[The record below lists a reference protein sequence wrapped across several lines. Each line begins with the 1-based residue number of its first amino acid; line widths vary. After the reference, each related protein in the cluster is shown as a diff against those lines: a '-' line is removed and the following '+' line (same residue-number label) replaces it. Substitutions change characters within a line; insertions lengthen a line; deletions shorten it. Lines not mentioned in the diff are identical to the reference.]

1 MLGTHGLLSVW
12 KLMIFG
18 FRKPLYFF
26 DNFLPTVSPK
36 AKSPISCGGEAGVVT
51 LLDHIRWG
59 GAFSYTGLCL
69 TPLHSMPV
77 LRPSFYP
84 LLLSLFWV
92 QKGLLV
98 CLLIATSVGRI
109 HFLLLC

>member
-59 GAFSYTGLCL
+59 FFLYRSLSDSP
-69 TPLHSMPV
+69 PLDACSQTQS
-77 LRPSFYP
+77 LPSSAEPF
-84 LLLSLFWV
+84 LGSEGHV
-92 QKGLLV
+92 GLLV
-98 CLLIATSVGRI
+98 NSHLSR
-109 HFLLLC
+109 